1 LRVCREGKPLRTFPD
16 HALARVGRSC
26 RETGRAL
33 SMFAAARFLRET
45 GLSTVLVARWVG
57 LVSATRRVVI
67 ASVSSGGSSA
77 DRSSADAYRHSTAYG
92 CAAVNA
98 ATVCAAV
105 INASAAHAR
114 AANASTICEGI
125 S

>member
-1 LRVCREGKPLRTFPD
+1 
-16 HALARVGRSC
+16 
-26 RETGRAL
+26 
-33 SMFAAARFLRET
+33 MFAAAWFLRET

-57 LVSATRRVVI
+57 LVSATRCVVI

-77 DRSSADAYRHSTAYG
+77 DRSSADAYRYSTAYG
-92 CAAVNA
+92 CATVNA
-98 ATVCAAV
+98 ATVGAAV
-105 INASAAHAR
+105 INASTAHAN

>member
-1 LRVCREGKPLRTFPD
+1 VAVCGFSRNVAGRHLVGSDATVAANVEAGPSRKSGATTRADVAF
-16 HALARVGRSC
+16 HALA
-26 RETGRAL
+26 
-33 SMFAAARFLRET
+33 
-45 GLSTVLVARWVG
+45 VLVARWVG